1 MTQRTYLPFD
11 VARCIGTDA
20 DLCQS
25 CARRHFAI
33 NGPRGER
40 MAWTEPEHDGTQ
52 CPKYEPMEIEPA

>member
-11 VARCIGTDA
+11 DARCIGTDA

-33 NGPRGER
+33 HGPQSQY
-40 MAWTEPEHDGTQ
+40 MNWVEPEHEGDQ
-52 CPKYEPMEIEPA
+52 CPNHLGMEIEE